1 MNTPGS
7 NTSNP
12 VISPGPPIS
21 AMPGPAQGLLQI
33 TCTKH
38 GGLQDPG
45 PPEEDTEEDAEA
57 KRFAELKADVLRMSK
72 KVEDLAQLADE
83 ACIASAKITDTD
95 RNMVGFAQKVIDTLE
110 NLRKDLALPFVEA
123 EVPRFDESST
133 VFYVLTKGRA
143 PGIYSDELSPLNLF
157 SQAWVQLLVEGLDDS
172 QRKVT
177 TVETL
182 AGALSIW
189 AGEVKDLAFT
199 GRVPGDEATY
209 GPIAFH
215 IPPSAL

>member
-143 PGIYSDELSPLNLF
+143 PGIYSDELRRGSSF
-157 SQAWVQLLVEGLDDS
+157 SSKALDDS